1 MFTAVT
7 MLLRYLSDSP
17 VAPLQSRLVEVP
29 EPFCSEISDSVYEN
43 FESCIG
49 FTFSGVPTQQLG
61 LLEDKY
67 VHTHSHWSLT
77 LLCICIYITFKSKFQ
92 LCMYVC
98 M

>member
-67 VHTHSHWSLT
+67 N
-77 LLCICIYITFKSKFQ
+77 IYIPTLTGPLLFYASAYNF
-92 LCMYVC
+92 
-98 M
+98 

>member
-7 MLLRYLSDSP
+7 MLLRYLSDGP

-43 FESCIG
+43 YVSCIG

-61 LLEDKY
+61 LLESKY
-67 VHTHSHWSLT
+67 
-77 LLCICIYITFKSKFQ
+77 IYPLYIASMHITFKRKFRK
-92 LCMYVC
+92 LLVC
-98 M
+98 VVNPN